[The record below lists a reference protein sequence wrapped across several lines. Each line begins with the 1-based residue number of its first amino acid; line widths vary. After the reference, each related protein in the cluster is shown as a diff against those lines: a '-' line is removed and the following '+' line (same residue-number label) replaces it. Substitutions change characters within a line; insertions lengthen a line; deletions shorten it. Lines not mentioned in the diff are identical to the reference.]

1 MSQILVYSRSQNKQ
15 VNATVELI
23 CDKLSEMGHHTEQTH
38 STNWA
43 RIFLNN
49 YDLIHIFAEQ
59 LPLSA
64 NEIFFLSLAKAIG
77 KPTILSLFNSDMK
90 LTKPLAALVF
100 PEALTVSQTNH
111 FQYYRDWSCSKSV
124 LPLIPLI
131 KTKTTASAQ
140 KTTERPFFIPLD
152 DSLEEVFH
160 YKTSGETFFDGRQLL
175 RNQTSAQLRKKWNQF
190 LQTKKISS
198 DDQLVLSDE
207 KVSELLSEK
216 SLRIVLADPQ
226 LKHTE
231 FTGWLEKTLNQNHC
245 LYLNDF
251 QATGF
256 SHAWTS
262 GRNCQV
268 ISTLNWPQ
276 SINLVMS
283 LPDDTTAIIS
293 KFKIS
298 ELSEPLLNDIS
309 RLYIKIIRQ
318 NTTLISSDSVKIK

>member
-1 MSQILVYSRSQNKQ
+1 M
-15 VNATVELI
+15 
-23 CDKLSEMGHHTEQTH
+23 
-38 STNWA
+38 
-43 RIFLNN
+43 
-49 YDLIHIFAEQ
+49 
-59 LPLSA
+59 
-64 NEIFFLSLAKAIG
+64 
-77 KPTILSLFNSDMK
+77 
-90 LTKPLAALVF
+90 
-100 PEALTVSQTNH
+100 
-111 FQYYRDWSCSKSV
+111 
-124 LPLIPLI
+124 
-131 KTKTTASAQ
+131 
-140 KTTERPFFIPLD
+140 
-152 DSLEEVFH
+152 
-160 YKTSGETFFDGRQLL
+160 
-175 RNQTSAQLRKKWNQF
+175 
-190 LQTKKISS
+190 
-198 DDQLVLSDE
+198 VLSDE
-207 KVSELLSEK
+207 KVSELLAEE